1 MMSVYKLKGTSGGLI
16 NRSFPIG
23 ELLVLGSA
31 KDCDVQVDEPGIA
44 PRHAEIRQIG
54 ENSLQL
60 KDLGSET
67 GTLLNGEPVSETL
80 LGSGDEIRIGTCRL
94 MLQAPGLRPERV
106 LTAEAVKQP
115 ARRWPRIAAWGVAAA
130 TAAAVAVLYFK
141 PEWLAAWLP
150 MP

>member
-1 MMSVYKLKGTSGGLI
+1 MSVYKLKGTSGGLI
-16 NRSFPIG
+16 NQSFPIG
-23 ELLVLGSA
+23 EVLVLGSA
-31 KDCDVQVDEPGIA
+31 EDCDVRIDEAGIA
-44 PRHAEIRQIG
+44 PRHAEVRLIEG
-54 ENSLQL
+54 KNLQL
-60 KDLGSET
+60 KHLGSDA

-80 LGSGDEIRIGTCRL
+80 LASGDEIRIGTCRL
-94 MLQAPGLRPERV
+94 MLQAPGLRPERI

-115 ARRWPRIAAWGVAAA
+115 ARRWPRIAAWGVLAA